1 MSGLPAFVPGEY
13 GPNSTS
19 EGILGRLDQTYFSRR
34 LSTVDAIFK
43 MVLDKGIVLL
53 RAPPRSGK
61 TSLCQL
67 AVMRAQHE
75 HVFDNVHFVRCIG
88 LGPGR
93 NKDFE
98 QLFKS
103 QCKLTF
109 TAACQTPSSSPS
121 SAARGQPS
129 SSRTHA
135 SGSGSVLI
143 VVDSAQETYDPGA
156 DSVALWDK
164 VKLLSSTE
172 QTERRLYFLLAASRG
187 SNPSVSDLPS
197 LPMEV
202 GVDQTVPL
210 R

>member
-1 MSGLPAFVPGEY
+1 M
-13 GPNSTS
+13 
-19 EGILGRLDQTYFSRR
+19 
-34 LSTVDAIFK
+34 AIFK

-75 HVFDNVHFVRCIG
+75 HIFDNVHFVRCIE

-121 SAARGQPS
+121 SAARCQPS

-135 SGSGSVLI
+135 SGSGSVL
-143 VVDSAQETYDPGA
+143 SP
-156 DSVALWDK
+156 
-164 VKLLSSTE
+164 
-172 QTERRLYFLLAASRG
+172 SR
-187 SNPSVSDLPS
+187 
-197 LPMEV
+197 
-202 GVDQTVPL
+202 
-210 R
+210 